1 MYQKR
6 AAVAARRPKNF
17 RAPASENRTQYD
29 HACTP
34 NVEEVLPYTEK
45 DSLVRPFGY
54 AAVVPWVGGLTT
66 ITRGP
71 SRRMRARRRK
81 LRALVSVRVLAF
93 DEEVVARDRAAG
105 PFRGGA
111 MDGCS
116 TYGFSNVFAMAVGGP
131 HTSADSAITAGCI
144 APADAVT
151 RNGPRRDGDR
161 SSATGGA
168 PRGGERRPNGWSGFV
183 GLCAKK

>member
-1 MYQKR
+1 VYQKR

-71 SRRMRARRRK
+71 SRRMRARRGK
-81 LRALVSVRVLAF
+81 LRALVSVRMLAS
-93 DEEVVARDRAAG
+93 DEEVLPNGSRTVLKGDRLIVASARFLDAVLVTRD
-105 PFRGGA
+105 GA
-111 MDGCS
+111 ILD
-116 TYGFSNVFAMAVGGP
+116 YAMA
-131 HTSADSAITAGCI
+131 AR
-144 APADAVT
+144 AV
-151 RNGPRRDGDR
+151 RVLDPGR
-161 SSATGGA
+161 
-168 PRGGERRPNGWSGFV
+168 
-183 GLCAKK
+183 

>member
-71 SRRMRARRRK
+71 SRRMRARRGK
-81 LRALVSVRVLAF
+81 LRALVSVRVLAS
-93 DEEVVARDRAAG
+93 DEEVLPNGHVEVILPNATLAKAAIGDYSRPTVSGLRDGRAA
-105 PFRGGA
+105 
-111 MDGCS
+111 
-116 TYGFSNVFAMAVGGP
+116 FSFALSSSCVLA
-131 HTSADSAITAGCI
+131 
-144 APADAVT
+144 
-151 RNGPRRDGDR
+151 GPRGAR
-161 SSATGGA
+161 SGVSARRAARGPPP
-168 PRGGERRPNGWSGFV
+168 PRVFP
-183 GLCAKK
+183 